1 MNDDFLSKHR
11 IDEMATIS
19 RPTDNIP
26 RKSKVIVYGENDEQ
40 ATKTPH
46 FHVQI
51 DNGDIELELH
61 YWTEVSGIIEHYY
74 FKKHNGF
81 PIPNNMA
88 SKILGVP
95 DSQITPSKKDMIHY
109 NRVIGVDEA
118 FTKMICGIKSK
129 EIFYEVM
136 SDFENNY
143 DFMKE
148 VNKMVNDSKE
158 TKYSVRQAIY
168 IIENLYRMHEEDE
181 LNELIPKWHDA
192 LRDSVEVLNL
202 TKEKTQT
209 ISDYIEYGN
218 YLLSDTQIL
227 TLNDIVYTDE
237 MLLEMA
243 SISQNTT
250 GLDVIIWVQT
260 NNTQSPGKHNLP
272 QIKFQNNT
280 STKIQIN
287 ELIPIS
293 ISDNPEILLKN
304 NDLNKIKIS
313 QAQINEVKQ
322 WIVKNQEILIDYWQE
337 KITTDEL
344 FQKLKK

>member
-1 MNDDFLSKHR
+1 MNVLSCNEFVEDR
-11 IDEMATIS
+11 NYETIDE
-19 RPTDNIP
+19 
-26 RKSKVIVYGENDEQ
+26 
-40 ATKTPH
+40 
-46 FHVQI
+46 
-51 DNGDIELELH
+51 LL
-61 YWTEVSGIIEHYY
+61 
-74 FKKHNGF
+74 
-81 PIPNNMA
+81 
-88 SKILGVP
+88 
-95 DSQITPSKKDMIHY
+95 
-109 NRVIGVDEA
+109 
-118 FTKMICGIKSK
+118 
-129 EIFYEVM
+129 
-136 SDFENNY
+136 
-143 DFMKE
+143 
-148 VNKMVNDSKE
+148 
-158 TKYSVRQAIY
+158 
-168 IIENLYRMHEEDE
+168 
-181 LNELIPKWHDA
+181 
-192 LRDSVEVLNL
+192 
-202 TKEKTQT
+202 QT
-209 ISDYIEYGN
+209 
-218 YLLSDTQIL
+218 
-227 TLNDIVYTDE
+227 VYTDE

-243 SISQNTT
+243 NISQNTT